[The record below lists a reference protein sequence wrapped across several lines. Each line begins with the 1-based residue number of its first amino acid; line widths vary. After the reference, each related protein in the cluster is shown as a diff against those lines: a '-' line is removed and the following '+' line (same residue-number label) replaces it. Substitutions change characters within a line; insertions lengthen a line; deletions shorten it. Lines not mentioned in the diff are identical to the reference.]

1 MNNPDYEFL
10 YKISQLI
17 IEDYKITTYRIG
29 KKYIWIGLVF
39 LGVIIMLFSL
49 ELYLRLTE
57 THIVREEADGI
68 MPSMELDAELLVEYT
83 PLGRRLIPN
92 SRVLIKNH
100 RISHRDIKMEINSL
114 GFRDDELS
122 PEKGRD
128 ELRILILGDSITWA
142 SYLQAEETFVER
154 AEEYLRQSLPSHSV
168 EVINAGVG
176 DIGLK
181 EEIAILEERGLA
193 ARPDLVVV
201 SFYLNDSRPP
211 WGFPGELGSRGWLR
225 RHSLLAETIYKNLKL
240 RSFIKEEGE
249 DRLAWASAMN
259 KMNWAGDRIT
269 FLKLASLARYDWGAA
284 WEENSWEVI
293 GRELDRLKEL
303 SLEYGFKVAIV
314 AFPVAFQVYA
324 DFEEDTPQQRIGE
337 EARERGFSFLDL
349 LPYLREYRKSHKDIY
364 LDWCHPAAKT
374 NDFIGKIIAEFLF

>member
-1 MNNPDYEFL
+1 MIVIPVL
-10 YKISQLI
+10 LI
-17 IEDYKITTYRIG
+17 LIGIE
-29 KKYIWIGLVF
+29 V
-39 LGVIIMLFSL
+39 
-49 ELYLRLTE
+49 YLRLTE
-57 THIVREEADGI
+57 THIVKTEEGGGGL
-68 MPSMELDAELLVEYT
+68 SVELDAEFLVEYT
-83 PLGRRLIPN
+83 PRGRRLIPN

-114 GFRDDELS
+114 GFRDDEL
-122 PEKGRD
+122 PLEKGRN

-154 AEEYLRQSLPSHSV
+154 AEEYLREALPVRLV

-181 EEIAILEERGLA
+181 EEIDILEERGLA
-193 ARPDLVVV
+193 ARPDLVVI

-225 RHSLLAETIYKNLKL
+225 RYSLLAETIYKNLKL

-259 KMNWAGDRIT
+259 KMNWAGDRDT

-284 WEENSWEVI
+284 WDENSWEVI
-293 GRELDRLKEL
+293 DRELDRLKEL
-303 SLEYGFKVAIV
+303 SIKHDFEVAIV

-324 DFEEDTPQQRIGE
+324 DFVEDAPQQRIKE
-337 EARERGFSFLDL
+337 ESRKRDFPFLDL
-349 LPYLREYRKSHKDIY
+349 LPHLREYRKSHKDIY

-374 NDFIGKIIAEFLF
+374 NDFIGKIIAGLLFRVT

>member
-1 MNNPDYEFL
+1 MKNKTIRNY
-10 YKISQLI
+10 LI
-17 IEDYKITTYRIG
+17 WSGVTVILPLLVLIGIE
-29 KKYIWIGLVF
+29 V
-39 LGVIIMLFSL
+39 
-49 ELYLRLTE
+49 YLRLTE
-57 THIVREEADGI
+57 TYIVKIEESGGLLSA
-68 MPSMELDAELLVEYT
+68 ELDAEFLVEYT
-83 PLGRRLIPN
+83 HLGRRLIPN

-100 RISHRDIKMEINSL
+100 RISRRDIFMEINSL

-142 SYLQAEETFVER
+142 SYLPAEETFVER
-154 AEEYLRQSLPSHSV
+154 VEEYLRQSLPDRSV
-168 EVINAGVG
+168 EVINGGVG

-181 EEIAILEERGLA
+181 EELAILEERGLLLN
-193 ARPDLVVV
+193 PDLVVI

-240 RSFIKEEGE
+240 RKFIREEGE
-249 DRLAWASAMN
+249 DRLAWALAMN
-259 KMNWAGDRIT
+259 KMNWAGDRDT

-293 GRELDRLKEL
+293 DRELDRLKEL
-303 SLEYGFKVAIV
+303 SLKHGFEVAIV
-314 AFPVAFQVYA
+314 VFPVAFQVYA
-324 DFEEDTPQQRIGE
+324 DFLEDAPQRRIGE
-337 EARERGFSFLDL
+337 ESRNRKYAFLDL
-349 LPYLREYRKSHKDIY
+349 LPYLRKYRRDHKDIY

-374 NDFIGKIIAEFLF
+374 NDFIGKIIAGLLLREVKNL

>member
-1 MNNPDYEFL
+1 MLPLELKNKTIRNFL
-10 YKISQLI
+10 
-17 IEDYKITTYRIG
+17 
-29 KKYIWIGLVF
+29 IWF
-39 LGVIIMLFSL
+39 GVIVILLLLILLGM
-49 ELYLRLTE
+49 EVYLRLTE
-57 THIVREEADGI
+57 THIVKIEESEGL
-68 MPSMELDAELLVEYT
+68 PSVELDAEFLVEYT
-83 PLGRRLIPN
+83 SRGRRLMPN

-100 RISHRDIKMEINSL
+100 RISHRDIFMEINSL

-122 PEKGRD
+122 PEKGSD
-128 ELRILILGDSITWA
+128 ELRILLLGDSITWA
-142 SYLQAEETFVER
+142 SYLPAEETFVER
-154 AEEYLRQSLPSHSV
+154 AEEYLRQSLPDRLV

-193 ARPDLVVV
+193 ARPDLVVI

-249 DRLAWASAMN
+249 DRLAWTSAMN
-259 KMNWAGDRIT
+259 KLNWAGDRDT
-269 FLKLASLARYDWGAA
+269 FLELAALARYDWGAA

-293 GRELDRLKEL
+293 DRELDRLKEL
-303 SLEYGFKVAIV
+303 SIKHGFGVAIV

-324 DFEEDTPQQRIGE
+324 EFTEDIPQQLI
-337 EARERGFSFLDL
+337 REKTRNRNFPFLDL
-349 LPYLREYRKSHKDIY
+349 LPYLRKYRREHKDIY

-374 NDFIGKIIAEFLF
+374 NDYIGKIIADFLVRGTKGIAD

>member
-1 MNNPDYEFL
+1 MG
-10 YKISQLI
+10 
-17 IEDYKITTYRIG
+17 IE
-29 KKYIWIGLVF
+29 V
-39 LGVIIMLFSL
+39 
-49 ELYLRLTE
+49 YLRLTE
-57 THIVREEADGI
+57 THIVKTEESGGLL
-68 MPSMELDAELLVEYT
+68 SVELDAEFLVEYT
-83 PLGRRLIPN
+83 PRGRRLIPN

-122 PEKGRD
+122 LEKGRD

-142 SYLQAEETFVER
+142 SYLPAEETFVER

-181 EEIAILEERGLA
+181 EEIDILEERGLA
-193 ARPDLVVV
+193 VRPDLVVV

-225 RHSLLAETIYKNLKL
+225 RHSLLAETVYKNLKL
-240 RSFIKEEGE
+240 RSFIEEEGE
-249 DRLAWASAMN
+249 ERLAWTSAMN
-259 KMNWAGDRIT
+259 KMNWAGDRNT

-303 SLEYGFKVAIV
+303 SKKHSFEVAIV
-314 AFPVAFQVYA
+314 VFPVAFQVYA
-324 DFEEDTPQQRIGE
+324 DFLEDTPQQRIIE
-337 EARERGFSFLDL
+337 EARQRDFFFLDL
-349 LPYLREYRKSHKDIY
+349 LPYIREYRKSHKDIY

-374 NDFIGKIIAEFLF
+374 NDFIGKIIAGFLFRVTPEISD